1 MKTMIYKKKRRNRQ
15 GIGLNIDDS
24 CWNLDLLLEKEIT
37 PRSRY
42 VQSTR
47 SYDSYEQT
55 IVYAVLMLK
64 PIGGIRQKYK
74 VEDSDK

>member
-1 MKTMIYKKKRRNRQ
+1 MIQKKKLRNRQ

-64 PIGGIRQKYK
+64 PIGGIRQKSI
-74 VEDSDK
+74 VQNSDK